1 MNLDSG
7 ELCWICVLVQ
17 DYGEIGWKDVIGP
30 QKWTTGDAINNLQ
43 NYTTETTLATRCM
56 WCICTRS
63 PPDMWSYRWKCLIIS
78 GRGHQDRPSSVSLP
92 ENNVEK
98 PSSLAWNNCPS
109 VSVPSK
115 ITHRRQFRNIVHVS
129 SSFGS
134 GIPLHML
141 EELKSRL
148 KKVLAHSFLLKHFS
162 SCSTFLS
169 FSFLTKYSNLLTF
182 LFKII
187 F

>member
-1 MNLDSG
+1 MDKRRCNQQFTKLYNRNHTGHKMHVVYLYPKPAGLSF
-7 ELCWICVLVQ
+7 WIGFSRSFLL
-17 DYGEIGWKDVIGP
+17 WK
-30 QKWTTGDAINNLQ
+30 QCFN
-43 NYTTETTLATRCM
+43 M
-56 WCICTRS
+56 WS

-98 PSSLAWNNCPS
+98 PSSMAWNNCPS

-134 GIPLHML
+134 GIPLHVL

-148 KKVLAHSFLLKHFS
+148 KNVLAHSFLLKHFS

-169 FSFLTKYSNLLTF
+169 FSFLTKYSNLFTF